1 METGEMERKIRELY
15 LRMIEFDA
23 GQPALIQHF
32 TKVYSYARLIA
43 EAETEDLEI
52 RNTVEAA
59 ALVHDIAI
67 PMCREKYG
75 SDAGPL
81 QEREGPE
88 LARNMLMTLGFPED
102 MTQRVCALVGEHHT
116 YLPIDGMDHQ
126 ILIEAD
132 FIVNSF
138 EGEHGLEKRRRILE
152 DIFKTDTG
160 RHIYAEMFGMT

>member
-1 METGEMERKIRELY
+1 
-15 LRMIEFDA
+15 
-23 GQPALIQHF
+23 
-32 TKVYSYARLIA
+32 
-43 EAETEDLEI
+43 
-52 RNTVEAA
+52 
-59 ALVHDIAI
+59 
-67 PMCREKYG
+67 
-75 SDAGPL
+75 
-81 QEREGPE
+81 
-88 LARNMLMTLGFPED
+88 MTLGFPED